1 MSSTYATVIIDAAD
15 KEQAS
20 ADLGDDNLFTIQLS
34 ETGDEPVTQCAA
46 SGWFLNSQ
54 LDYIANQ
61 QAWPRTIFFGTDLDA
76 QLAEAGLRIV
86 ITIAEPIN

>member
-1 MSSTYATVIIDAAD
+1 MNYTYATVIIDAAD

-20 ADLGDDNLFTIQLS
+20 ADLSDPNLFSIELS
-34 ETGDEPVTQCAA
+34 ETGDEPVTHYGA

-76 QLAEAGLRIV
+76 QLAEAGLKIV
-86 ITIAEPIN
+86 MTVAEPIN